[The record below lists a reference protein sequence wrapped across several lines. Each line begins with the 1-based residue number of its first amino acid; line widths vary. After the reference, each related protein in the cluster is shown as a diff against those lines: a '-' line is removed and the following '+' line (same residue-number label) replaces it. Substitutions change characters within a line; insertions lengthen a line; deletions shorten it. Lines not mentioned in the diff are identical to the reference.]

1 MILSQFQS
9 VGQDLFLRG
18 LVSSHSGNMSIRL
31 GDRLVIT
38 RRGSML
44 GRLTEQDL
52 VETGIDRNDRAT
64 PAASSE
70 LAVHRAVYQETGAQ
84 AVIHAHP
91 PYGIAFSLVEQE
103 IVPANT
109 EGNLLLG
116 SIPVIGMDHAE
127 QRNEL
132 AEEIARA
139 LKKHKI
145 VLVRGHGSF
154 AAGQI
159 MEEAHQWTSALE
171 ESCQVLW
178 LLRSLV
184 SRPRSGL
191 ISGVIP

>member
-1 MILSQFQS
+1 MFHSQFQS

-31 GDRLVIT
+31 GDRLIIT

-44 GRLTEQDL
+44 GRLTEKDL

-70 LAVHRAVYQETGAQ
+70 LAVHRAIYHETQAQ

-91 PYGIAFSLVEQE
+91 PYGIAFSLLEAEV
-103 IVPANT
+103 VPANT
-109 EGNLLLG
+109 EGNALLG
-116 SIPVIGMDHAE
+116 SVPVIGMVRPED
-127 QRNEL
+127 RNGL
-132 AEEIARA
+132 TEEIAHA
-139 LKKHKI
+139 LKEHKI

-154 AAGQI
+154 AAGQL
-159 MEEAHQWTSALE
+159 MDEAHQWTSALE

-178 LLRSLV
+178 LLRSLGMR
-184 SRPRSGL
+184 SRDSSSL
-191 ISGVIP
+191 GVFP